1 PVTTTN
7 EPHLLLGQLGQQNF
21 VEDLILAID
30 LLVGEL
36 GNPRQRLM
44 RLQAVGTGLLA
55 GVSDLLLQAR
65 HTNLE
70 KLIEVAGE
78 DQQEL
83 QPLQQRIGLIQRLFQ
98 HADIELQLR
107 KLAMDVQAAVVQV
120 RRRQQGYRLI
130 YDHLFSRAFGQ
141 YLLQRFAGGACLQ
154 FLFVESLTIHR
165 SALEGLLPS
174 FQLLCRLLGEISENA
189 IRSGALKADQ

>member
-1 PVTTTN
+1 
-7 EPHLLLGQLGQQNF
+7 
-21 VEDLILAID
+21 
-30 LLVGEL
+30 
-36 GNPRQRLM
+36 
-44 RLQAVGTGLLA
+44 
-55 GVSDLLLQAR
+55 LQAR
-65 HTNLE
+65 HTNFE
-70 KLIEVAGE
+70 ELIQVARE

-83 QPLQQRIGLIQRLFQ
+83 QPLQQRIGFIQRLLQ

-107 KLAMDVQAAVVQV
+107 KLAMNVQAAVVQV

-130 YDHLFSRAFGQ
+130 LDQLFSRVGQ

-154 FLFVESLTIHR
+154 FLFAESLTIHR

-174 FQLLCRLLGEISENA
+174 FQLLCRLFGEISENA